1 MCSERCGFC
10 FSWSSSHGDG
20 MGQSTEKGGMA
31 AGSVDKGP
39 SDHRSAAPSL
49 RRRRLLVAAGA
60 GLPSVYTLTS
70 GAQTAVAS
78 SLRCWAAQPTTPP
91 QRFTTADD
99 AWRRYPVY
107 KGKYHSDDAYCVTP
121 AQSSCASGGNGQTGS
136 VWISNGTRIVDGPS
150 SQITN
155 VGSTQ
160 SNYGLVYVNQD
171 GSVQTLDPNGALNL
185 RPVFDSC
192 WTSMVGTSTSKL
204 G

>member
-1 MCSERCGFC
+1 
-10 FSWSSSHGDG
+10 

-31 AGSVDKGP
+31 PGSVDTGP
-39 SDHRSAAPSL
+39 SHHRSATPSL
-49 RRRRLLVAAGA
+49 VRRRLLIAAGA
-60 GLPSVYTLTS
+60 SLPSVYTLTS
-70 GAQTAVAS
+70 GAQTAAAS

-107 KGKYHSDDAYCVTP
+107 KGKFHSDGAYCVTLP
-121 AQSSCASGGNGQTGS
+121 QSSCASGADGQTGS
-136 VWISNGTRIVDGPS
+136 VWISNGTRIVNGPG

-160 SNYGLVYVNQD
+160 SNYGLVYVNQQ
-171 GSVQTLDPNGALNL
+171 GTIKVLDPNGDLSL
-185 RPVFDSC
+185 RPVLASC
-192 WTSMVGTSTSKL
+192 WTSMVGTSMSKL